1 MSGEQEEK
9 LRIDRWLWA
18 ARFYKTRNLAK
29 TAIDSGKV
37 SIDGVKIKPSRQVE
51 IGQQIKLSQGWDEKT
66 VVVTALS
73 AVRRGAPEAALLYS
87 ETAESLAAR
96 DAHKEQRRLQPDIA
110 GQGRP
115 NKRQRRQIH
124 RFIHKDQHD
133 Q

>member
-18 ARFYKTRNLAK
+18 ARFFKTRNLAK

-37 SIDGVKIKPSRQVE
+37 QIDGVKIKPSRQVE
-51 IGQQIKLSQGWDEKT
+51 IGQQIKLNQGWDEKT

-87 ETAESLAAR
+87 ETAQSLAAR
-96 DAHKEQRRLQPDIA
+96 NAHKEQRRLQPDIA

-124 RFIHKDQHD
+124 RFIHKDQND

>member
-1 MSGEQEEK
+1 M
-9 LRIDRWLWA
+9 RIDRWLWA
-18 ARFYKTRNLAK
+18 ARFFKTRNLAK

-37 SIDGVKIKPSRQVE
+37 HIDGVKIKPSRQVE

-87 ETAESLAAR
+87 ETAQSLAAR
-96 DAHKEQRRLQPDIA
+96 NAHKEQRRLQPDIA

-124 RFIHKDQHD
+124 RFIHKDQND

>member
-18 ARFYKTRNLAK
+18 ARFFKTRNLAK

-37 SIDGVKIKPSRQVE
+37 QIDGVKIKPSRQVE

-87 ETAESLAAR
+87 ETAQSLAAR
-96 DAHKEQRRLQPDIA
+96 NAHKEQRRLQPDIA

-124 RFIHKDQHD
+124 RFIHKDQND

>member
-1 MSGEQEEK
+1 MSGDQEEK

>member
-1 MSGEQEEK
+1 MSDAEK

-51 IGQQIKLSQGWDEKT
+51 IGQKIKLSQGWDEK
-66 VVVTALS
+66 VVEVTALS
-73 AVRRGAPEAALLYS
+73 AVRRGAPEAALLYR
-87 ETAESLAAR
+87 ETAASQAAR
-96 DAHKEQRRLQPDIA
+96 DAQREQRRLQPDIA

-133 Q
+133 DQ

>member
-18 ARFYKTRNLAK
+18 ARFFKTRNLAK

-37 SIDGVKIKPSRQVE
+37 QIDGVKIKPSRQVE

-66 VVVTALS
+66 VVVAALS

-87 ETAESLAAR
+87 ETAQSLAAR
-96 DAHKEQRRLQPDIA
+96 NAHKEQRRLQPDIA

-124 RFIHKDQHD
+124 RFIHKDQND